1 MISSLKSKFD
11 RSLRRAIF
19 LSTDKLS
26 VYHWE
31 NGKLGS
37 SYLFDVSDDGRAY
50 FNRYLKETGRI
61 STYLLVDVVEEE
73 YRQDTVPHV
82 FGRDRDAVIERKKAR
97 LFRDTPYFYAD
108 IQEREADGRRDDSVL
123 FTALTN
129 PDLLQPWLQLLHQNK
144 IPLAGIY
151 SLPQLSKTLLP
162 HLPEKGDNILL
173 VSLQSISG
181 LRQTFFKNG
190 KLKVSRLVELPRY
203 GTEPYAPIISTEVE
217 NINRYLNNLHLI
229 ETDEDLN
236 VYYIADTKLLGEI
249 RNEVSLAPS
258 VRNIY
263 LNLGEF
269 SQKLGFMREFSI
281 PFSDQLFIFQL
292 LKERPPNYYGLKE
305 ETLYFRMQNIGRAM
319 YVASLLLVFTGL
331 IWGGLNFINAAVYR
345 QQAEIAGKKTTFY
358 SDRYQLAREKLPDT
372 PVAPADLEVA
382 VNIANTLQAYKSDPF
397 PLLRLISHAM
407 DNYPLINIDEIN
419 WGTSSDPHSRITN
432 EEEKLSE
439 KGVLAYTNIGKE
451 QNEYD
456 YYHIAVMKGVIKPF
470 DGDYR
475 KALDMINNFAM
486 ELRSLEDIRSV
497 NIISLPLDIS
507 SESNLQGASNSL
519 PGEAAFS
526 VRIVMGVKHEA

>member
-73 YRQDTVPHV
+73 YRQETVPHV
-82 FGRDRDAVIERKKAR
+82 FGKDRDAVIERKKAR
-97 LFRDTPYFYAD
+97 LFRDTPYYYAD
-108 IQEREADGRRDDSVL
+108 VQEREKGGRRDDNVL

-129 PDLLQPWLQLLHQNK
+129 PELLQPWIQLLRQNK

-162 HLPEKGDNILL
+162 HLPEPADNILL
-173 VSLQSISG
+173 VSMQSISG

-229 ETDEDLN
+229 ETDEKLN
-236 VYYIADTKLLGEI
+236 VYYIGDAKLISEI
-249 RNEVSLAPS
+249 RGELKLAPS
-258 VRNIY
+258 VRNIF
-263 LNLGEF
+263 LNLNEF
-269 SQKLGFMREFSI
+269 SRKTGFTRDFTI
-281 PFSDQLFIFQL
+281 PFSDQLFIYLL
-292 LKERPPNYYGLKE
+292 LKKRPSNYYALKE
-305 ETLYFRMQNIGRAM
+305 ETLYFRMQKIGRAM
-319 YVASLLLVFTGL
+319 YISSLLLVFTGL

-345 QQAEIAGKKTTFY
+345 QQAEIASKKTTFY
-358 SDRYQLAREKLPDT
+358 SDRYQLAREKLPET

-382 VNIANTLQAYKSDPF
+382 VNIADTLQAYKSDPF
-397 PLLRLISHAM
+397 PVMKLVSRAM
-407 DNYPLINIDEIN
+407 DVFPLINMEEIN
-419 WGTSSDPHSRITN
+419 WATSSDPNSRITN
-432 EEEKLSE
+432 EEEKLSD
-439 KGVLAYTNIGKE
+439 KGLSAYTDIGSE
-451 QNEYD
+451 QNVYD
-456 YYHIAVMKGVIKPF
+456 YYHIAVMKGAIKPF

-475 KALDMINNFAM
+475 KALDMINNFAT
-486 ELRSLEDIRSV
+486 ELRSLENIRSV

-507 SESNLQGASNSL
+507 SEANLQGASNSL

-526 VRIVMGVKHEA
+526 IRIVMGVKHEV